1 MFPTYHLHDF
11 QSAQA
16 LPGQVVVE
24 RFEQLLHPPTW
35 QWPHRRSFYEIL
47 WLTEGTALNVVDY
60 HETTVGPQ
68 TLFFVGPGQ
77 LHLLSHTARVKGY
90 RIAFTE
96 NFLLQYV
103 SQQDVILQL
112 AFLTTSA
119 TSATL
124 QLDEAARQELEPVL
138 ALLQEEIGRTELS
151 AALVGHLLFIL
162 LNRIQRL
169 IVCPHASRQDLA
181 SRLLVRRFRALVEEH
196 FRTPHN
202 LSFYAEQLA
211 LTVHRVNEVCK
222 YMTGKTAGDML
233 RDRRLLE
240 AKQQLIYSDTP
251 IGQIAEDLGFQDFS
265 YFSRQFKKNTQLRP
279 AAYRRMMYEK
289 YHLGAFSPL
298 AEAGRLQVA

>member
-11 QSAQA
+11 QSAHA
-16 LPGQVVVE
+16 LSGQVVVE
-24 RFEQLLHPPTW
+24 RFELLLHPATLH
-35 QWPHRRSFYEIL
+35 WPHRRSFYEIL

-60 HETTVGPQ
+60 HETTIGPQ

-103 SQQDVILQL
+103 SQQDMVLRL
-112 AFLTTSA
+112 AFLANSA

-124 QLDEAARQELEPVL
+124 KLDEAARQELEPVL
-138 ALLQEEIGRTELS
+138 ALLKEEVGRAEVS
-151 AALVGHLLFIL
+151 EALLGHLLFIL

-169 IVCPHASRQDLA
+169 ITCPYSSRQDLA

-222 YMTGKTAGDML
+222 YMTGKTAGDIL

-240 AKQQLIYSDTP
+240 AKQQLVHSDTP

-265 YFSRQFKKNTQLRP
+265 YFSRQFKKSTQMRP

-289 YHLGAFSPL
+289 YHLAAFSPL
-298 AEAGRLQVA
+298 AEAGQLRVA

>member
-1 MFPTYHLHDF
+1 MFPTYHLHAF
-11 QSAQA
+11 QSAHA

-24 RFEQLLHPPTW
+24 HFEQLLHPATW

-60 HETTVGPQ
+60 HETTIGPQ

-77 LHLLSHTARVKGY
+77 LHLLSHSARVKGH

-103 SQQDVILQL
+103 SQQDVVLQL
-112 AFLTTSA
+112 AFLTNSA

-138 ALLQEEIGRTELS
+138 ALLQEEVGRAELA

-169 IVCPHASRQDLA
+169 IVCPHSSGQDLA
-181 SRLLVRRFRALVEEH
+181 SRLLVRRFRALVEAH

-265 YFSRQFKKNTQLRP
+265 YFSRQFKKSTQLRP
-279 AAYRRMMYEK
+279 AAYRRMMHEK
-289 YHLGAFSPL
+289 YHLAAFPPL
-298 AEAGRLQVA
+298 VETGQLQVA